1 MKLIAITG
9 GIGSGKSVVS
19 SVLRILGYAVYD
31 CDSEA
36 KRLMNTSQSIKSDII
51 EAFGTQSMTTTN
63 TINSAYISKLVF
75 NDDNALKKLNSIVHP
90 MVKQDIL
97 DKVAICKQNVMFVET
112 AILMQSNL
120 LDIIDDAWIVEAPE
134 DLRVKRVMKRN
145 SISAEE
151 VISRI
156 RVQKNQDFSLLAKSS
171 VILNDGVTPLL
182 PQVLNLL

>member
-1 MKLIAITG
+1 
-9 GIGSGKSVVS
+9 
-19 SVLRILGYAVYD
+19 
-31 CDSEA
+31 
-36 KRLMNTSQSIKSDII
+36 
-51 EAFGTQSMTTTN
+51 
-63 TINSAYISKLVF
+63 
-75 NDDNALKKLNSIVHP
+75 
-90 MVKQDIL
+90 
-97 DKVAICKQNVMFVET
+97 MFVET

-156 RVQKNQDFSLLAKSS
+156 KVQKNQDFGLLTKSS